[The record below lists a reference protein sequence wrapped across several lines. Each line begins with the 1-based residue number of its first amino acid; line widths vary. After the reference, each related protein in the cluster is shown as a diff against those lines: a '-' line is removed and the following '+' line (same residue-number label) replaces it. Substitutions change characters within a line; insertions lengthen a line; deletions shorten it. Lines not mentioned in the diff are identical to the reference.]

1 MSRNNVVIGICKLVF
16 VTLIGTLGAVLI
28 AGDAQA
34 RMYQW
39 RTAAT
44 NAAQLSGT
52 PPAWYRSE
60 YGGPRVRVFDSG
72 NLVDDTAIELPS
84 DQRKELRDEA
94 FRESEQRQRAA
105 ALKRL
110 ERLASQQRRRRE
122 AQERAEKEKIESKQ
136 QLAQRSRDA
145 QPGSAAQAPVSS
157 ISPNEPL
164 DDATVARLK
173 ALIGAFDRSGG
184 SSQ

>member
-1 MSRNNVVIGICKLVF
+1 MIRISKLVF
-16 VTLIGTLGAVLI
+16 ATLIGTLGGVLI
-28 AGDAQA
+28 AADAQA

-39 RTAAT
+39 RAAT
-44 NAAQLSGT
+44 TDAAQLSGT

-72 NLVDDTAIELPS
+72 NLVDDTAIELPP

-110 ERLASQQRRRRE
+110 ERLASQQQRRRD
-122 AQERAEKEKIESKQ
+122 AQQRAEKENLESKQ
-136 QLAQRSRDA
+136 QLAQNSRDA
-145 QPGSAAQAPVSS
+145 QSDNAAQPPVSS

-164 DDATVARLK
+164 NDATVARLK